1 MRSSVTSALVI
12 LPMVLNLS
20 SLAAPSDS
28 TSKGLAVKSTPSLD
42 NVVYLSKQQL
52 FQMFHDL
59 ASGQYGWPGDGKHPP
74 IPIYQAAKNAAQLRW
89 QVGEYNRMLRMA
101 QEDIRMSLQV
111 DEHFNKNSQF
121 FNDASARG
129 DLKSMKAL
137 TLESRDITKQMFKYG
152 YDQES
157 HMFKA
162 LGLRRALDLSPH
174 FAHDY
179 HEGERAVDYMH
190 SSNLV
195 QKTNANELRFAESS
209 SRSVGD
215 TTVTSQDTPTVQP
228 TPRDPLPSFPPDAD
242 VSSMPPVPA
251 PYIPPPDSPV
261 RRAWRPKGPTVT
273 VRNYKLILPPGGITS
288 SLMRFDKIIDRHIKL
303 HPEVI
308 ASVVVAHGWVNWV
321 RVVDA
326 QRNSSVA
333 YPYTVNAEVQV
344 SYPADPTSGEM
355 VSYTTLERPSFQVNP
370 KTGEVGGQ
378 SEF

>member
-1 MRSSVTSALVI
+1 MRSTVTSALVI
-12 LPMVLNLS
+12 LPLALNLAA
-20 SLAAPSDS
+20 LAGPESAPAGDPAIKPASN
-28 TSKGLAVKSTPSLD
+28 LN

-52 FQMFHDL
+52 FQMFPDL

-74 IPIYQAAKNAAQLRW
+74 IPIYPAAKNAAQLRW
-89 QVGEYNRMLRMA
+89 QVGEYNRMLHMA

-111 DEHFNKNSQF
+111 GAHFDKNSQF

-137 TLESRDITKQMFKYG
+137 TREMHDITKQMFKYG
-152 YDQES
+152 YDQEL

-162 LGLRRALDLSPH
+162 LGLRRALDLSPD
-174 FAHDY
+174 FARDY
-179 HEGERAVDYMH
+179 REGERAVDYMH
-190 SSNLV
+190 SPNLV
-195 QKTNANELRFAESS
+195 QKTNANELRFAERSS
-209 SRSVGD
+209 ASAD
-215 TTVTSQDTPTVQP
+215 DPEVTLPDAPTVQP
-228 TPRDPLPSFPPDAD
+228 APSAPLPGFPPGSDA
-242 VSSMPPVPA
+242 SSMPPAPV

-273 VRNYKLILPPGGITS
+273 AHNYKLILPPGGIPS
-288 SLMRFDKIIDRHIKL
+288 SLMRFEKIIDRHIKL

-326 QRNSSVA
+326 QRSSSVA
-333 YPYTVNAEVQV
+333 YPYTINAEVQV
-344 SYPADPTSGEM
+344 SYPADPDRGEM
-355 VSYTTLERPSFQVNP
+355 VPYTTLERPSFQVNP